1 MTAPEPPL
9 FAVREPRTLR
19 DLLVDP
25 HPLVVST
32 QNNRET
38 VRLQIE
44 NGPAAPLTLT
54 VVSNQPWLRPLQSR
68 LELPTGGLV
77 NLEAA
82 ITAEG
87 TDEFALLELQWQED
101 GQLWA
106 EPILIQRQF
115 VPQELRAGPPRESA
129 GSEGIEN
136 DRSESGLPDWMR
148 DL

>member
-1 MTAPEPPL
+1 MTAPQPPL
-9 FAVREPRTLR
+9 FAVRDARTSR

-32 QNNRET
+32 QNERET
-38 VRLQIE
+38 VALQIE

-54 VVSNQPWLRPLQSR
+54 VVSDQPWLRPLQTR
-68 LELPTGGLV
+68 LEVPTGGVV

-87 TDEFALLELQWQED
+87 TDEFGLLELQWQED

-115 VPQELRAGPPRESA
+115 VAQELRAGPPGESA
-129 GSEGIEN
+129 GN
-136 DRSESGLPDWMR
+136 DEVDKDDATSGLPDWMR